1 MGGRAVFFPSTGT
14 QLCAKLPH
22 NGLAGEP
29 TVLGLFFGLFD
40 ANSKAG
46 LMSDIPSKRDST
58 ASKRPS
64 DAATRSVMLWFA
76 AIAVVVMGLLWF
88 VIPAGYYFLLL
99 AVALPTVL
107 APLGKLYP
115 VWGKRLAGVLIVVPV
130 GLGFWLWHNG
140 ALAARR
146 GEYGAVDALMSWG
159 LLIAI
164 TALCWAVAG
173 SVLKGALHQGDWS
186 ELSNELDDM
195 QDQARDKFR

>member
-1 MGGRAVFFPSTGT
+1 
-14 QLCAKLPH
+14 
-22 NGLAGEP
+22 
-29 TVLGLFFGLFD
+29 
-40 ANSKAG
+40 
-46 LMSDIPSKRDST
+46 MSDIPSKRDST

-88 VIPAGYYFLLL
+88 VIPAGYCFLLL